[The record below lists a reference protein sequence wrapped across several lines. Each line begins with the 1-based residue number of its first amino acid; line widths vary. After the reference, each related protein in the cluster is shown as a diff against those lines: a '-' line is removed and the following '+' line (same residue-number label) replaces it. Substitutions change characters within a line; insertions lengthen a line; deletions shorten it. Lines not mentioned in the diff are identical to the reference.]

1 MKNNDNMTFF
11 YNNCLCSCFKNNDK
25 KLPTLNIELINNT
38 NNNTNNNNNTTD
50 TQSLSPRNRF
60 KNLVN
65 NVISLG
71 SFRHSK
77 NKLNSDNHCKICNKE
92 FNNENKIC
100 DCLAKDELH
109 PNHKETEIKIREKYI
124 HNINAIDKAIHIDKN
139 PDKLIHLVND
149 IYDIVEKST
158 LKDDLTPKTLEKIE
172 ENLINEICVH
182 IEDYIK
188 EE

>member
-1 MKNNDNMTFF
+1 MKNNDNMTYF
-11 YNNCLCSCFKNNDK
+11 YNCLFSCFKNNEK
-25 KLPTLNIELINNT
+25 KLPTLNIELT
-38 NNNTNNNNNTTD
+38 NNINNTTD
-50 TQSLSPRNRF
+50 TQSLSPKNKL

-71 SFRHSK
+71 SLKNNK
-77 NKLNSDNHCKICNKE
+77 NKLNNDNHCKICNKE

-109 PNHKETEIKIREKYI
+109 PDHKETEIKIHEKYI
-124 HNINAIDKAIHIDKN
+124 HNSNVINKAIHIDKN
-139 PDKLIHLVND
+139 PDKLLLLVND

-182 IEDYIK
+182 IEDYIQ
-188 EE
+188 EEE

>member
-1 MKNNDNMTFF
+1 MKNNDNMTNFYKCIFF
-11 YNNCLCSCFKNNDK
+11 CFKNNK
-25 KLPTLNIELINNT
+25 KNLPTLNIEL
-38 NNNTNNNNNTTD
+38 NNNNADNTD
-50 TQSLSPRNRF
+50 NNNSDNESLSSKNTF

-65 NVISLG
+65 NMISLG
-71 SFRHSK
+71 SFRNSK
-77 NKLNSDNHCKICNKE
+77 NKLNNDNCCKICNKE

-124 HNINAIDKAIHIDKN
+124 HNIDVIDKAIHIDKN